1 MASWALA
8 RQSLKCLCP
17 QFAPD
22 LISRP
27 ASSVTRRI
35 RSPLRSHYVSAL
47 RCSAFVPGLC
57 HPLYRAADGHVQIR
71 VTFLQDK
78 NSGRNDL
85 DPDSAGLVTAAP
97 RAIQI
102 GDADPYTPD
111 PAPIAVKS
119 KAQAPLGVFLDEH
132 WNICISY

>member
-8 RQSLKCLCP
+8 RQSLKYLCP

-22 LISRP
+22 LTSRRP
-27 ASSVTRRI
+27 ALLAESEV
-35 RSPLRSHYVSAL
+35 L
-47 RCSAFVPGLC
+47 FVPITSPPCTAELSFQGFC

-78 NSGRNDL
+78 NSGRNDF

-102 GDADPYTPD
+102 GDADPHTPD

-119 KAQAPLGVFLDEH
+119 KAQAPLGVFLYEH
-132 WNICISY
+132 